1 VLRTEFQTIGDF
13 QDGGL
18 ILCKAMK
25 TRENIAKRG
34 PVIWAEYESKLDQ
47 LDILFKF
54 VLHAFNALS
63 ESKRKD
69 FVRGLKLE
77 KEGAM
82 AKGLE
87 KLRKLSET
95 DATFR
100 EAFDE
105 DSFLKYQKKKL
116 RAGFRSRTHTQY
128 AEWVVDGMVSA
139 EVLFRVTVFE
149 DFMKHAHAVVLGANT
164 AILSKARPSRQASFA
179 EIFDSFDSFREQQI
193 CREVEELDR
202 QSMEQRLEYFG
213 KHLNIELGKHK
224 TSLIEI
230 ADIRNKI
237 AHGKPL
243 VAITKDD
250 TTLPLAGFQGTIAK
264 IIRDAMARVFFEAEQ
279 RYPSHFRNR

>member
-1 VLRTEFQTIGDF
+1 
-13 QDGGL
+13 
-18 ILCKAMK
+18 MK

-54 VLHAFNALS
+54 VLHAFNGLT

-87 KLRKLSET
+87 KLRKLGET
-95 DATFR
+95 DTTFR

-105 DSFLKYQKKKL
+105 ESFLKYQKKKL

-128 AEWVVDGMVSA
+128 AEWVIDGMVSA
-139 EVLFRVTVFE
+139 EILFRVTVFE
-149 DFMKHAHAVVLGANT
+149 DFMKHAHALVLGANT
-164 AILSKARPSRQASFA
+164 SILSNARPSRQASFA
-179 EIFDSFDSFREQQI
+179 EIFGSFDTFKEQQI

-202 QSMEQRLEYFG
+202 QSMEQRLDYFG
-213 KHLNIELGKHK
+213 KYLGIELGKHK
-224 TSLIEI
+224 SPLIEI
-230 ADIRNKI
+230 AGIRNKI

-243 VAITKDD
+243 VAITRDD
-250 TTLPLAGFQGTIAK
+250 TTLPLPGIQGTIAK
-264 IIRDAMARVFFEAEQ
+264 IIRDSMKSVFFEAEQ
-279 RYPSHFRNR
+279 IYPHQFRNR